1 MPILGSR
8 GAGAAAGFGLGGAAL
23 KYSLEYMVVGGG
35 AGGGGCYG
43 GSGGGAGGYRVG
55 TYAEVSAS
63 EVYTITVGA
72 GGAAAPTQPQTGGN
86 GSDGSN
92 SILSNP
98 STGTISSQGGG
109 KGVSYRSPLQG
120 SPLVQN
126 GGNGGS
132 GGGGSSSP
140 SGPAGTGG
148 TGNTPSV
155 APSQGN
161 DGGAGTSAGGGSGG
175 GGGGG
180 SEAGQDAQTTPL
192 VPGGGKGGDGGA
204 NSITGSSV
212 YYAGGGGGSG
222 GPGRGA
228 GAGGNGGGGAGANG
242 AYASPLPNSAG
253 VAGTANT
260 GGGGGGAAYDIQPG
274 QTSGA
279 GGSGVVV
286 IKVPTKF
293 YPGTS
298 TGSPTVTTSG
308 PYTILKFT
316 GNGSYTT

>member
-23 KYSLEYMVVGGG
+23 KYSLEYMVVGS
-35 AGGGGCYG
+35 GGGGGGTYG

-72 GGAAAPTQPQTGGN
+72 GGAAAPTQPQSGGV
-86 GSDGSN
+86 GSEGPASE
-92 SILSNP
+92 LSNP
-98 STGTISSQGGG
+98 STGTINSHGGG
-109 KGVSYRSPLQG
+109 RGVSYRAPLQG

-126 GGNGGS
+126 GGDGAS
-132 GGGGSSSP
+132 GGGGSEAP
-140 SGPAGTGG
+140 SLPGGSGG
-148 TGNTPSV
+148 TGNLPSV

-161 DGGAGTSAGGGSGG
+161 DGGDGIVGSAGGGGG
-175 GGGGG
+175 A
-180 SEAGQDAQTTPL
+180 SQAGQTAQNTPL

-253 VAGTANT
+253 VSGTTNT

-308 PYTILKFT
+308 PYTVLKFT